1 MYMFVLIMTVVSFKV
16 LFPLFSLFHIFY
28 VALKYIKYN

>member
-1 MYMFVLIMTVVSFKV
+1 MYMFVLITTVVSFKV
-16 LFPLFSLFHIFY
+16 LFPLFSLFHVFY